1 MCFPTFQLANTRQ
14 SILFTAHDKV
24 ITFHH
29 LNPPLALPNIKS
41 VFVKQTKAMLDD
53 YLFDR
58 RMKNIEYVIDN

>member
-29 LNPPLALPNIKS
+29 LNPPLALPNFDLSNCLQTEKKKIIKN
-41 VFVKQTKAMLDD
+41 TK
-53 YLFDR
+53 R
-58 RMKNIEYVIDN
+58 SS

>member
-29 LNPPLALPNIKS
+29 LNPPLALPNFDLS
-41 VFVKQTKAMLDD
+41 NWLQTEK
-53 YLFDR
+53 
-58 RMKNIEYVIDN
+58 KNNEKY